1 MRKVLRDGAAKRLPA
16 GYDVD
21 THFNPAYDPWD
32 QRMCMV
38 PDGDFF
44 RAIRSGKADVV
55 TDHIE
60 AFTESGHPAPL
71 RRAPPGRRHRGR
83 DGTEPASAGGIGL
96 TVDGEAV
103 SVPERVAYKGMMLEG
118 VPNLAFAIGYTNASW
133 TLKVD
138 LVSAYVSRMLH
149 FMAERGYASVTAAAV
164 RGDGHVAVH
173 RHDLGVFRARAASA
187 APPGRAG
194 ALAPSAALLQ
204 GRGAVPW
211 AHR

>member
-1 MRKVLRDGAAKRLPA
+1 VLRDGAAKRLPA
-16 GYDVD
+16 RYDVG

-44 RAIRSGKADVV
+44 QAIQSGKADVV

-60 AFTESGHPAPL
+60 AFTESGIRLRSGARLETDVIVAATGLNLLPL
-71 RRAPPGRRHRGR
+71 
-83 DGTEPASAGGIGL
+83 GGIGL

-138 LVSAYVSRMLH
+138 LVSAYVSRML
-149 FMAERGYASVTAAAV
+149 
-164 RGDGHVAVH
+164 
-173 RHDLGVFRARAASA
+173 
-187 APPGRAG
+187 
-194 ALAPSAALLQ
+194 LAPSPALLQ
-204 GRGAVPW
+204 GRRALPGA
-211 AHR
+211 HG